1 MLAYLSYETLE
12 GGLPHKKLGGLLVA
26 ADLTQSHRPGAIAVR
41 FLQTKCW
48 GGGLSSGLG
57 GQLHAWGLASSRS
70 AGGILGS
77 RHCSLLRS
85 MDCVAICGNNIRVFL
100 GVREVQDDGD
110 GVLRV

>member
-1 MLAYLSYETLE
+1 MCWHIEARWTSGSGGSHAKPPSRGDSDEVSSNKML
-12 GGLPHKKLGGLLVA
+12 
-26 ADLTQSHRPGAIAVR
+26 
-41 FLQTKCW
+41 

-57 GQLHAWGLASSRS
+57 GELHAWGLASSRS